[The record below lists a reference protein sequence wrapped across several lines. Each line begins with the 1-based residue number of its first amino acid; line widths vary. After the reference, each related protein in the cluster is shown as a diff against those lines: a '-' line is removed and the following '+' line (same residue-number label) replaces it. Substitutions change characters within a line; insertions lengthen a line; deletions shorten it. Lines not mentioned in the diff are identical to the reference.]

1 MNALP
6 SGLKLN
12 KHLKCLCITHIKL
25 YFLFQ
30 IILFENWLDMRQ
42 EVSETNDQN
51 MNVYNLP
58 YLIFQHKKLCH
69 FCHI

>member
-12 KHLKCLCITHIKL
+12 KHLKCLSITYIKL

-51 MNVYNLP
+51 MNVYNFP
-58 YLIFQHKKLCH
+58 YLIFPHKKL
-69 FCHI
+69 